1 MEEYVRIPKNL
12 IADLLSDENGLS
24 AALLQ
29 MPSTVHPVVNRCAS
43 KIRQLAA
50 TAGQAMGEG
59 SSAHGQLPVSDSA
72 NQGMFLSLEVVV
84 KLSTSV

>member
-1 MEEYVRIPKNL
+1 MEEYVTIPKHL
-12 IADLLSDENGLS
+12 IADLLRAENGLS
-24 AALLQ
+24 AALVR

-59 SSAHGQLPVSDSA
+59 SSAHGQLPVRDSA
-72 NQGMFLSLEVVV
+72 SQGMFLSLEVVL
-84 KLSTSV
+84 KLNTSV